1 MDIKLF
7 GYEIRAEI
15 AIACILIGMFMGLI
29 MFCDCFQY
37 SLIEGM
43 THSPSAA
50 AAAAAPDAAA
60 AAPAAAAT
68 ATATN
73 MKKNGSKTKEGF
85 TNLSNNDLITDD
97 SYTMGWVK
105 TAKRYASGMGNEDR
119 LNSYKDNVGTPVPL
133 PEGELFFFANNKFTP
148 ECCPST
154 YSDSMGCACL
164 SQAQVDY
171 INQRGGNRTLGPT
184 EF

>member
-1 MDIKLF
+1 MEIKIF
-7 GYEIRAEI
+7 GYEVRVEVV
-15 AIACILIGMFMGLI
+15 IACVIIGMVMGLM

-43 THSPSAA
+43 T
-50 AAAAAPDAAA
+50 
-60 AAPAAAAT
+60 
-68 ATATN
+68 
-73 MKKNGSKTKEGF
+73 KKNKTGKEGF
-85 TNLSNNDLITDD
+85 KNLNNNDLHIDD
-97 SYTMGWVK
+97 SYTMGWVQ
-105 TAKRYASGMGNEDR
+105 TAKRYASGMGNENR
-119 LNSYKDNVGTPVPL
+119 LNTYKDNVGTPVPL
-133 PEGELFFFANNKFTP
+133 PEGELFFFADNKFKP

-171 INQRGGNRTLGPT
+171 VNQRGGNRTLGPT

>member
-43 THSPSAA
+43 THSPSAPA
-50 AAAAAPDAAA
+50 SATHSAAA
-60 AAPAAAAT
+60 AAPAAADT
-68 ATATN
+68 TD

-97 SYTMGWVK
+97 SYTMGWVQ
-105 TAKRYASGMGNEDR
+105 TAKRYASGMGNENR
-119 LNSYKDNVGTPVPL
+119 LNTYKDHVGTPVPL
-133 PEGELFFFANNKFTP
+133 PEGELFFFADNKFTP

-171 INQRGGNRTLGPT
+171 LNQRGGNRTMGPT

>member
-1 MDIKLF
+1 MEIKIF
-7 GYEIRAEI
+7 GYEVRVEV
-15 AIACILIGMFMGLI
+15 AIACVIIGMVMGLM

-43 THSPSAA
+43 T
-50 AAAAAPDAAA
+50 
-60 AAPAAAAT
+60 
-68 ATATN
+68 
-73 MKKNGSKTKEGF
+73 KKNKTSYGKREGF
-85 TNLSNNDLITDD
+85 KNLNNNDLHIDD

-105 TAKRYASGMGNEDR
+105 KAKRYASGMGNENR
-119 LNSYKDNVGTPVPL
+119 LNTYKDNVGTPVPL
-133 PEGELFFFANNKFTP
+133 PEGELFFFADNKFKP

-171 INQRGGNRTLGPT
+171 VNQRGGNRTLGPT

>member
-1 MDIKLF
+1 MEIKIF
-7 GYEIRAEI
+7 GYEMRIEL
-15 AIACILIGMFMGLI
+15 AIACVIIGMVMGLV

-43 THSPSAA
+43 TSSKKHVVGTAA
-50 AAAAAPDAAA
+50 SVA
-60 AAPAAAAT
+60 
-68 ATATN
+68 
-73 MKKNGSKTKEGF
+73 KKGKEGF
-85 TNLSNNDLITDD
+85 KNLNNNDLHIDD

-105 TAKRYASGMGNEDR
+105 TAKRYASGMGNENK
-119 LNSYKDNVGTPVPL
+119 LNTYKNNVGTPVPL
-133 PEGELFFFANNKFTP
+133 PEGELFFFADNKFKP

-171 INQRGGNRTLGPT
+171 VNQRGGNRTLGPT

>member
-1 MDIKLF
+1 MEIKIF
-7 GYEIRAEI
+7 GYEVRVEV
-15 AIACILIGMFMGLI
+15 AIACVIIGMVMGLM

-43 THSPSAA
+43 T
-50 AAAAAPDAAA
+50 
-60 AAPAAAAT
+60 
-68 ATATN
+68 
-73 MKKNGSKTKEGF
+73 KKNKTTYGKREGF
-85 TNLSNNDLITDD
+85 KNLNNNDLHIDD
-97 SYTMGWVK
+97 SYTMGWVE
-105 TAKRYASGMGNEDR
+105 TAKRYASGMGNENR
-119 LNSYKDNVGTPVPL
+119 LNTYKDNVGTPVPL
-133 PEGELFFFANNKFTP
+133 PEGELFFFADNKFKP

-171 INQRGGNRTLGPT
+171 VNQRGGNRTLGPT

>member
-1 MDIKLF
+1 MEIKIF
-7 GYEIRAEI
+7 GYEVRVEV
-15 AIACILIGMFMGLI
+15 AIACVIIGMVMGLM

-43 THSPSAA
+43 T
-50 AAAAAPDAAA
+50 
-60 AAPAAAAT
+60 
-68 ATATN
+68 
-73 MKKNGSKTKEGF
+73 KKNKTTYGKREGF
-85 TNLSNNDLITDD
+85 KNLNNNDLHIDD

-105 TAKRYASGMGNEDR
+105 KAKRYASGMGNENR
-119 LNSYKDNVGTPVPL
+119 LNTYKDNVGTPVPL
-133 PEGELFFFANNKFTP
+133 PEGELFFFADNKFTP

>member
-1 MDIKLF
+1 MEIKIF
-7 GYEIRAEI
+7 GYEVRVEV
-15 AIACILIGMFMGLI
+15 AIACVIIGMVMGLM

-43 THSPSAA
+43 T
-50 AAAAAPDAAA
+50 
-60 AAPAAAAT
+60 
-68 ATATN
+68 
-73 MKKNGSKTKEGF
+73 KKNKTTYGKREGF
-85 TNLSNNDLITDD
+85 KNLNNNDLHIDD
-97 SYTMGWVK
+97 SYTMGWVQ
-105 TAKRYASGMGNEDR
+105 TAKRYASGMGNENR
-119 LNSYKDNVGTPVPL
+119 LNTYKDNVGTPVPL
-133 PEGELFFFANNKFTP
+133 PEGELFFFADNKFKP

-171 INQRGGNRTLGPT
+171 VNQRGGNRTLGPT

>member
-1 MDIKLF
+1 MEIKIF
-7 GYEIRAEI
+7 GYEVRIEVV
-15 AIACILIGMFMGLI
+15 IACVIIGMVMGLV

-37 SLIEGM
+37 NLIEGM
-43 THSPSAA
+43 ET
-50 AAAAAPDAAA
+50 
-60 AAPAAAAT
+60 
-68 ATATN
+68 
-73 MKKNGSKTKEGF
+73 KKKTVTKQNGKEGF
-85 TNLSNNDLITDD
+85 TNLNNNDLHIDN

-105 TAKRYASGMGNEDR
+105 TAKRYADGMGYENK

-133 PEGELFFFANNKFTP
+133 PEGELFFFADNKFKP

-171 INQRGGNRTLGPT
+171 INERGGNRTLGPT